1 MKLSFIERWNN
12 IMHIWID
19 NPTDLFPVSIINK
32 YSPESILGK
41 IKIVTKYLVEDFI
54 RVFKRHDIP
63 AQKIWFLVLS
73 QNNLDALKGIKE
85 STSDSIY
92 TSFFRLRST
101 LNENSTYY
109 FYLPFRFFRDF
120 LYPIYWL
127 IYYFNNKKKATR
139 YYDLLITVNGSYEE
153 SLRLLKKNKPKAIV
167 FANDHLI
174 IARSMLLAANHL
186 GIKTYYVQHAS
197 VSDYFPPLEFSHAL
211 LEGMDSQLKYE
222 KCGEVKSKIH
232 LCGMPKFDQFSKQ
245 LNVKEKVEV
254 VGLAFKFVDEIEDVF
269 KFVSKLIEANS
280 NLKILLRAHP
290 GDDRNMDLLR
300 NFTFSNSKTEP
311 AFSFLS
317 RIDCLISGESSIH
330 LEAVLLDV
338 YPLHFRFDKTIQFDY
353 YGFVRNNLVEHFA
366 NINDLNKKLKDLQVL
381 KPKVQQRAIP
391 YNAAIGSEF
400 YGRSSEKIANI
411 ILDTM
416 NN

>member
-1 MKLSFIERWNN
+1 
-12 IMHIWID
+12 MHIWRD
-19 NPTDLFPVSIINK
+19 NPSELFAVSIINK
-32 YSPESILGK
+32 FSPESIPRK
-41 IKIVTKYLVEDFI
+41 IKLVIKDLVADFL
-54 RVFKRHDIP
+54 RVFKRHKIP
-63 AQKIWFLVLS
+63 VKKIWFFVLT
-73 QNNLDALKGIKE
+73 QNNLDAVKEIKE
-85 STSDSIY
+85 SIPGSIY
-92 TSFFRLRST
+92 TSFFRFKST
-101 LNENSTYY
+101 INENSTYY

-120 LYPIYWL
+120 SYPIYWL
-127 IYYFNNKKKATR
+127 IYYFNNKKKAAR
-139 YYDLLITVNGSYEE
+139 YFDLLITVNGSYEE

-197 VSDYFPPLEFSHAL
+197 VSEYFPPLEFSHAL

-254 VGLAFKFVDEIEDVF
+254 VGLAFNLSVEIEDIF
-269 KFVSKLIEANS
+269 KFVSKLIETNS

-300 NFTFSNSKTEP
+300 NFTFSNSRREP
-311 AFSFLS
+311 VFSFLS

-338 YPLHFRFDKTIQFDY
+338 YPLHFCFDKTIQFDY
-353 YGFVRNNLVEHFA
+353 YGYVKNNLVEHFV
-366 NINDLNKKLKDLQVL
+366 NMNDLNKKLKDLQVL

-400 YGRSSEKIANI
+400 YGSSSKKITDI
-411 ILDTM
+411 IFDTV